1 MYTTLRAKLFNA
13 FPVQG
18 GVMLRFADNVIAF
31 IVIIIVLLII
41 LPLNQFVLDIFLTLN
56 LSLSLLMLL
65 ISLYTKSALEFS
77 IFPSLLLIT
86 TLYRLALNVSSTRLI
101 LIDGSAGKIIETFGR
116 FVVRGNVGVG
126 LIIFLIIVVVQFV
139 VITKGS
145 ERVSE
150 VAARFTLDAMPGKQM
165 AIDADLN
172 SGLIDER
179 EARTRR
185 RDIQREADF
194 YGAMDGASKFVKGD
208 AIVGIIITVIN
219 IVGGIIVGF
228 GKMEIQDVIST
239 YILLT
244 VGDGLVSQIPALLIS
259 TATGII
265 VTKAASESSLG
276 QDLLNQIT
284 SQPIVLIISGILLCL
299 MGFFPGF
306 PAWLLFPL
314 GGILIYLG
322 FILLRSWGDD
332 GIIED
337 DDIAQRELEDMR
349 KPENVASLLSLDPI
363 ELEFGYGIIPLAD
376 VNQGGD
382 LLDRVVMIRRQMAL
396 DLGLIVPVVRLRDNI
411 QLDPN
416 EYVIKIK
423 GTNVAQGQVMAD
435 RFLAMDPG
443 LAEGEIEGVDT
454 IEPAFGLPAKWIDED
469 HRERA
474 ELMGYTVVDPP
485 SIIATHLT
493 EIIKQY
499 GHELLGRQEV
509 QSLLDNLKESNSV
522 LVEEV
527 VPKLLSLG
535 ELQKVLANLIRE
547 NVSIR
552 DMVTILETLAD
563 YGSIVRDPDL
573 LTEYVRQAL
582 SRTITQKFIPDNK
595 GKVLTL
601 DNQLEKEIMDSVQQT
616 EHGSYL
622 SMPPEK
628 TQGVLKN
635 LMDEINKVT
644 SLGMPPIILTSP
656 VVRVYFKKLTEQVMP
671 DLIVLSYNELDSRV
685 EIQSIGVV
693 NG

>member
-1 MYTTLRAKLFNA
+1 M
-13 FPVQG
+13 
-18 GVMLRFADNVIAF
+18 RFADNVIAF
-31 IVIIIVLLII
+31 IIIMIVLLII
-41 LPLNQFVLDIFLTLN
+41 VPLSEFVMDILLTMNLA
-56 LSLSLLMLL
+56 LSLVILL
-65 ISLYTKSALEFS
+65 ISLFTKNALEFS

-101 LIDGSAGKIIETFGR
+101 LIEGSAGKVIETFGR

-126 LIIFLIIVVVQFV
+126 FIIFLIIIIVQFV
-139 VITKGS
+139 VITKGA

-208 AIVGIIITVIN
+208 AIVGIIITIIN
-219 IVGGIIVGF
+219 VVGGIIVGF
-228 GKMEIQDVIST
+228 GKMEIQEIIST
-239 YILLT
+239 YVLLT

-259 TATGII
+259 TSMGII

-276 QDLLNQIT
+276 QDLLKQIT
-284 SQPIVLIISGILLCL
+284 GQPVVLIISGIMLCL
-299 MGFFPGF
+299 LGFFPGF
-306 PAWLLFPL
+306 PTWLLLPL

-322 FILLRSWGDD
+322 FFLLRSWQDD
-332 GIIED
+332 AVVEED
-337 DDIAQRELEDMR
+337 MIQQELEDIR
-349 KPENVASLLSLDPI
+349 KPENVANLLSLDPI

-396 DLGLIVPVVRLRDNI
+396 ELGLIVPVVRLRDNI

-423 GTNVAQGQVMAD
+423 GTVIARGQVMAD

-443 LAEGEIEGVDT
+443 IAEGEIEGIDT
-454 IEPAFGLPAKWIDED
+454 LEPAFGLPAKWIEED

-474 ELMGYTVVDPP
+474 EFMGYTVVDAP

-493 EIIKQY
+493 EVIKQY

-509 QSLLDNLKESNSV
+509 QSLLDNLRERNPV
-522 LVEEV
+522 LVDEV

-547 NVSIR
+547 SVSIR

-563 YGSIVRDPDL
+563 YAGIVRDPDL

-582 SRTITQKFIPDNK
+582 SRTITQRFIPDNK
-595 GKVLTL
+595 GQVITL
-601 DNQLEKEIMDSVQQT
+601 DSQLEKDIMDSVQQT

-622 SMPPEK
+622 SMPPDK
-628 TQGVLKN
+628 TQRVYSSLSR
-635 LMDEINKVT
+635 EINKIT
-644 SLGMPPIILTSP
+644 SLGMPPIVLTSP
-656 VVRVYFKKLTEQVMP
+656 VVRIYFKRLTEQIMP
-671 DLIVLSYNELDSRV
+671 DLIVLSYNELDSKA
-685 EIQSIGVV
+685 EIQSVGVV